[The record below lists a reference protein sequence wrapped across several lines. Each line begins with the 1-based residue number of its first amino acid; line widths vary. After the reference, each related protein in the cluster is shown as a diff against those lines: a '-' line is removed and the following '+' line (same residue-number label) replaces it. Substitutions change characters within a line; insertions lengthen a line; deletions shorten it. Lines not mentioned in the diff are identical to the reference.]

1 MGWQKV
7 QEMLNQLENNYINL
21 SIVNEYLSVPENY
34 ETENK
39 NINLLLFYFIKSLN
53 KKINEIPNS
62 IDDVRNEIM
71 KYGNDIDKIL
81 YFLNNVNK
89 DIENINYA
97 IKVINAYVEISDKSY
112 EFKEGYE
119 SSLTYKYYCYMY
131 EKMAEIY
138 DDDSMTLE
146 EKFEY
151 CNKFEES
158 LTEKEKGELH
168 VQSSI
173 GKSDKA
179 LLNKTLMKVMM
190 GLMKN
195 SKPFERANKFEQCL
209 MNIAVVA
216 EDKQSNAS
224 LEENLKWYGNILE
237 SDFYKSLQNYKN
249 M

>member
-1 MGWQKV
+1 M
-7 QEMLNQLENNYINL
+7 MLE
-21 SIVNEYLSVPENY
+21 
-34 ETENK
+34 
-39 NINLLLFYFIKSLN
+39 
-53 KKINEIPNS
+53 
-62 IDDVRNEIM
+62 M

-81 YFLNNVNK
+81 FFLNCVNK
-89 DIENINYA
+89 DIDNINYA
-97 IKVINAYVEISDKSY
+97 IIVINVYVEILDKSY

-138 DDDSMTLE
+138 DDDSMTLQ
-146 EKFEY
+146 EKFEH
-151 CNKFEES
+151 CDKFDES

-173 GKSDKA
+173 GKPDKV

-195 SKPFERANKFEQCL
+195 GKPFEKANKFQQCL
-209 MNIAVVA
+209 MNTAAVA
-216 EDKQSNAS
+216 EEKQSKAS

-237 SDFYKSLQNYKN
+237 SDFYKSIQNHKN